1 MPSQERRIAASGG
14 AEELAQLAI
23 ALHDEPTV
31 TETVEMVL
39 EYAVQA
45 LDCDYAGVIFVHGR
59 SRVETA
65 AATDPLIEK
74 LDLVQIECGEGP
86 DLDVLVG
93 PLGVL
98 VTDTQTETRWPNWAR
113 RVASYGIRSLIS
125 IRMYTSATTVG
136 TLNLYD
142 REPHCFDDRDQEVA
156 HLLARHAAVALASA
170 RTTEN
175 LWQAVDARKLIGQAQ
190 GILMER
196 YALNADQAFAVLM
209 RYSQQRNVKLKD
221 VAQHLVDGR
230 ELTEGTMPRT
240 GPADSIGQPGS

>member
-1 MPSQERRIAASGG
+1 MASQEKTRTEAPGG

-23 ALHDEPTV
+23 ALHDEPSV
-31 TETVEMVL
+31 IETVDMVL
-39 EYAVQA
+39 EYALRA
-45 LDCDYAGVIFVHGR
+45 LDCDYAGVIFLHGR

-65 AATDPLIEK
+65 AATDPLVEK
-74 LDLVQIECGEGP
+74 LDQVQIECGEGP
-86 DLDVLVG
+86 DLDVLLG

-113 RVASYGIRSLIS
+113 RVSSYGIRSLIS

-136 TLNLYD
+136 TLNFYD
-142 REPHCFDDRDQEVA
+142 REPHCFDHRDQEIA

-175 LWQAVDARKLIGQAQ
+175 LWMAVDARKLIGQAQ

-196 YALNADQAFAVLM
+196 YSLNVDQAFAVLM
-209 RYSQQRNVKLKD
+209 RYSQHKNVKLKD

-230 ELTEGTMPRT
+230 EL
-240 GPADSIGQPGS
+240 S